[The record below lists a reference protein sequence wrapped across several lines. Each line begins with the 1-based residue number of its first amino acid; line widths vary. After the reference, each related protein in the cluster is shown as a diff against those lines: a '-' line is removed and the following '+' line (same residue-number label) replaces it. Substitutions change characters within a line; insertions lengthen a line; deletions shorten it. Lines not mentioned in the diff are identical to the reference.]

1 MIYAH
6 SATAKDLDLRA
17 DVCIVGSG
25 AGGSVIAKEMTEKG
39 LKVIVLEEG
48 GYYTGADFNQ
58 RESDMTAKLY
68 KDRGNQATA
77 DLGLGVYQ
85 GRCVG
90 GTTVINYLC
99 SFKTP
104 DRVLNEWAE
113 RGVTGMN
120 PAEMKPH
127 LDSVWETL
135 SVKKMPEAML
145 NRNNRLLKVGGDEL
159 GWKGETFWRNEIGCW
174 GSGFCGEG
182 CTYDAKQTALLAFI
196 QQAVSRGAD
205 VYAGC
210 RVDRI
215 VTEGDRAIGVDGV
228 TIDPETDAV
237 RGTLKVRADVTVL
250 ACGSIN
256 TPEVLL
262 RSGIGGPMVG
272 KNLHLHPAIPVWGEF
287 EEEVHSYYGV
297 KQGYFI
303 DQFSDVHHD
312 ELQPGYLIE
321 GVGGQPGLS
330 STALPFQGSFH
341 RDLMTRY
348 EKIAL
353 LAVLVRDRDDAGS
366 VTLDGDGRR
375 KIEYTASATQQNVW
389 REGIKRAAEA
399 YLAAGAKA
407 VYPALMSP
415 RVIRNKADLAA
426 IDQAPVGPGQILLFS
441 MHQMGSARM
450 GEDPANSVVNS
461 NGRVHTTKNL
471 LVADAS
477 AFPTPSGV
485 NPQITTY
492 GVAHH
497 HAKFLTANWDEVVKG
512 KA

>member
-1 MIYAH
+1 MIYPH
-6 SATAKDLDLRA
+6 GTTPKDLDLRA
-17 DVCIVGSG
+17 DVCVIGSG
-25 AGGSVIAKEMTEKG
+25 AGGSVIAKEMAERG
-39 LKVIVLEEG
+39 LKVVVLEEG
-48 GYYTGADFNQ
+48 GYYTAKDFDQ
-58 RESDMTAKLY
+58 LERDMTVKLY

-77 DLGLGVYQ
+77 DQGLGVFQ

-104 DRVLNEWAE
+104 DRVLREWAE
-113 RGVTGMN
+113 RGVTGMS
-120 PAEMKPH
+120 PAEMRPH

-135 SVKKMPEAML
+135 SVKKMPEKML
-145 NRNNRLLKVGGDEL
+145 NRNNMLLKTGGDKL
-159 GWKGETFWRNEIGCW
+159 GWNGTTFHRNEIGCW

-182 CTYDAKQTALLAFI
+182 CTYDAKQSALLAFL
-196 QQAVSRGAD
+196 QQAVNRGAD

-210 RVDRI
+210 RVERI
-215 VTEGDRAIGVDGV
+215 VTEGDRAVGVEGAL
-228 TIDPETDAV
+228 IDPERDGAL
-237 RGTLKVRADVTVL
+237 GSIKVRADVTVVS
-250 ACGSIN
+250 CGSIN

-262 RSGIGGPMVG
+262 RSKIGGPMVG

-287 EEEVHSYYGV
+287 DEDVHAYYGV
-297 KQGYFI
+297 KQGYYI

-312 ELQPGYLIE
+312 ELASGYLLE
-321 GVGGQPGLS
+321 GVGGQPGLG
-330 STALPFQGSFH
+330 STALPFEGPFH
-341 RDLMTRY
+341 RDLMSRY
-348 EKIAL
+348 HKLAL
-353 LAVLVRDRDDAGS
+353 AALLVRDRDDAGS
-366 VTLDGDGRR
+366 VSLDGDGRR
-375 KIEYTASATQQNVW
+375 KIEYKPSLEQQKLW
-389 REGIKRAAEA
+389 RDGMKRTAEA

-407 VYPALMSP
+407 VYPALMTP
-415 RVIRNKADLAA
+415 RVIRTKADIAL
-426 IDQAPVGPGQILLFS
+426 IDDVPVGPGQVLVFS

-450 GEDPANSVVNS
+450 GEDPATAVVNS

-471 LVADAS
+471 MIADAS

-497 HAKFLTANWDEVVKG
+497 HAKFLADNWDEVVKG